1 MTSHAYCCSHY
12 VTYKSLEA
20 VLNLWYFYKE
30 HIDSRDLINC
40 TVIAKF
46 HYTDPTRTRPD
57 PHGPNG
63 VSPQKKSVRVRS
75 GPCRARVVEFSYYKA
90 KLETAQ
96 AGGYPF
102 VVVVGV
108 GARVVPGALDDLPG
122 EVEVLGRVGLAQ
134 RDRHQRLVGATG
146 RRVVLVR
153 VVRSVPRL
161 LQLALPA
168 PPTTDVNNVQ
178 THTHTHTHARTHA
191 HTRLTALFPG
201 LPG

>member
-1 MTSHAYCCSHY
+1 
-12 VTYKSLEA
+12 
-20 VLNLWYFYKE
+20 
-30 HIDSRDLINC
+30 
-40 TVIAKF
+40 
-46 HYTDPTRTRPD
+46 
-57 PHGPNG
+57 
-63 VSPQKKSVRVRS
+63 
-75 GPCRARVVEFSYYKA
+75 VEFGYYKA

-96 AGGYPF
+96 AAGYPF

-134 RDRHQRLVGATG
+134 CDRHERLVGATG

-178 THTHTHTHARTHA
+178 THTHTRTHTHA